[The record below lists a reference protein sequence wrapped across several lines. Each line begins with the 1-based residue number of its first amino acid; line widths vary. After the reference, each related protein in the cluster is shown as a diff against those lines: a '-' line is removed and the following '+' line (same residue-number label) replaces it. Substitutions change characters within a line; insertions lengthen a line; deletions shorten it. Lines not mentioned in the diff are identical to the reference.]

1 MSVYTNLPD
10 VQKEFIEKILYILT
24 KTGGIDYYRLF
35 KVLYFA
41 EREYLTTVCRKLVA
55 DDFCALPHGPVPTR
69 LFDAIKDAIKGG
81 HYDDFSKAVGEAVS
95 FAGEDASNVL
105 VPNRAPELS
114 MISKLEIDVIDRSI
128 DKYASLSFAEL
139 RRLSHGLAWN
149 ATSHCEVISSED
161 IAREGGLHP
170 DALPYLRDQLDLYQY
185 SLSM

>member
-1 MSVYTNLPD
+1 MSAYTNLPD

-24 KTGGIDYYRLF
+24 KTGGMDYYRLF

-69 LFDAIKDAIKGG
+69 LFDAIKGG
-81 HYDDFSKAVGEAVS
+81 RYDDFSKAVGEVVS
-95 FAGEDASNVL
+95 FAGEDAGNVL
-105 VPNRAPELS
+105 VPDRSPQLS
-114 MISKLEIDVIDRSI
+114 MISKLEIDVIDETI

-149 ATSHCEVISSED
+149 ATSHCEVISSEN

>member
-1 MSVYTNLPD
+1 MSAYTNLPD

-69 LFDAIKDAIKGG
+69 LFDAIKGD
-81 HYDDFSKAVGEAVS
+81 HYDDFSKAIGEVVS

-114 MISKLEIDVIDRSI
+114 MISRLEMDVIDRTI

-149 ATSHCEVISSED
+149 ATSHCEVISSEN

>member
-1 MSVYTNLPD
+1 MSAYTNLPD

-69 LFDAIKDAIKGG
+69 LFDAIKGG
-81 HYDDFSKAVGEAVS
+81 RCDDFSKAVGEVVS
-95 FAGEDASNVL
+95 FAGEDAGNVL
-105 VPNRAPELS
+105 VPNRAPQLS
-114 MISKLEIDVIDRSI
+114 MISKLEIDVIDRTI

>member
-1 MSVYTNLPD
+1 MSAYTNLPD

-69 LFDAIKDAIKGG
+69 LFDAIKGG
-81 HYDDFSKAVGEAVS
+81 HYDDFSKAVGEVVS
-95 FAGEDASNVL
+95 FAGEDAGNVL
-105 VPNRAPELS
+105 VPNRAPKLS
-114 MISKLEIDVIDRSI
+114 MISKLEIDVIDRTI

-149 ATSHCEVISSED
+149 ATSHCGVISSED